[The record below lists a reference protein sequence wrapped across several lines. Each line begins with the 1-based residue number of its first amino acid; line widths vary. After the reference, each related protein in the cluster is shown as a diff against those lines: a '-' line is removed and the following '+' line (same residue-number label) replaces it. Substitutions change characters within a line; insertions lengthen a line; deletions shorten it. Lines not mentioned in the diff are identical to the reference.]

1 MAQDNRSYQSSGI
14 NSSIFKESSKASKHS
29 QNASQKFGQEKGFN
43 DKFKPNDNKLDNESI
58 EFQSLKPGANFSY
71 FPIILQN
78 EKTLLNIEQVLN
90 ENNIYPRRYF
100 YPSVNLFNNI
110 VDYSKC
116 ENSENISKKILC
128 LPLYTELKLDDI
140 DRIVNLILRAL

>member
-1 MAQDNRSYQSSGI
+1 MD
-14 NSSIFKESSKASKHS
+14 
-29 QNASQKFGQEKGFN
+29 GFN
-43 DKFKPNDNKLDNESI
+43 GKLTEVHAALGLANLKYYNDVLNKRKKLYNYYLEKLKNERI
-58 EFQSLKPGANFSY
+58 EFQSLISGANFSY

-78 EKTLLNIEQVLN
+78 EKILLTIEQDLN

-116 ENSENISKKILC
+116 EHSENISKKILC
-128 LPLYTELKLDDI
+128 LPLYSELKLDDI
-140 DRIVNLILRAL
+140 DRIVNIISKALWG